1 MNDENLLPRKTIMP
15 LCVRNAVLL
24 ENSSV
29 RVLRIV
35 SNARLQSN
43 RVIVDQ
49 PSKPISRIFSFQL

>member
-1 MNDENLLPRKTIMP
+1 MKDENLLPRKTIMP

-29 RVLRIV
+29 RVLKIV
-35 SNARLQSN
+35 SNVRLQSN